1 MDFFVLLSNK
11 NLIML
16 VYENLILVKLVIW
29 YLGINNISFVYK
41 INYIGYKCNCLLLKI
56 NIINEKFIRNKK
68 KFIVFIWNI
77 FKL

>member
-16 VYENLILVKLVIW
+16 VYKNLILVKLVIW

-41 INYIGYKCNCLLLKI
+41 INCIGCKCNCLLFKI